1 MRLSQFNDYLSKSAR
16 IFVLMLR
23 IFDERGTETELLQT
37 CTTQMRSIISVLSG
51 TIAVN
56 LAICYKKIEITLVM
70 LHIFSCIVVIYI

>member
-1 MRLSQFNDYLSKSAR
+1 MGLKQ
-16 IFVLMLR
+16 
-23 IFDERGTETELLQT
+23 EETLKNFELLQT